1 MNIVFCSLE
10 MEKIANNS
18 KELRRVYGTQAAI
31 VQKRLIQLEAAPS
44 MQDMSFGRPH
54 ALEWNYKWYIAIDIK
69 QPYRIIL
76 RPIWVWNLSDWKTIV
91 EVEIVELCYDYHRSH
106 H

>member
-10 MEKIANNS
+10 IEKIANNS

-31 VQKRLIQLEAAPS
+31 IQKRLIQLEAAPS

-54 ALEWNYKWYIAIDIK
+54 ALE
-69 QPYRIIL
+69 
-76 RPIWVWNLSDWKTIV
+76 
-91 EVEIVELCYDYHRSH
+91 
-106 H
+106 